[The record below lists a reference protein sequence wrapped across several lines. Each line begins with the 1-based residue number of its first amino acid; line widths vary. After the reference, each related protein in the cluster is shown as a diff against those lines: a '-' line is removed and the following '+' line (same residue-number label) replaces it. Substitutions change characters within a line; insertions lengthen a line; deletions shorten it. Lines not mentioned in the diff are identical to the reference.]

1 MRVIAA
7 NITITYSFNNKILSF
22 LPKKQQKEKFLKLE
36 NGKTYTNQKLI
47 ISNTFQNFGRKKR
60 FNSTL

>member
-7 NITITYSFNNKILSF
+7 NITITYNFNNKILSF

-47 ISNTFQNFGRKKR
+47 ISNTFQNFGRKER